1 MSGNKDIK
9 IRREHTRIWFGEG
22 DQRWSVEDPDYPR
35 VAEEFHKTT
44 DQKLYYVRGLA
55 STLIY
60 LVCQCPT
67 TKRAQEQLAL
77 IRRALREVPN
87 PYKSED

>member
-1 MSGNKDIK
+1 MSKKPRIK

-22 DQRWSVEDPDYPR
+22 DQRWSVEDPDFPR
-35 VAEEFHKTT
+35 VEEEFRQAT

-55 STLIY
+55 STLLY
-60 LVCQCPT
+60 LVYQCPT
-67 TKRAQEQLAL
+67 TKRAQEQIAL
-77 IRRALREVPN
+77 IRRALREVPS